1 MKNTRNII
9 KQLGISMLAALML
22 LCLVWGA
29 SAEGVT
35 EVPLKGYAT
44 LTPTLSADSNKTP
57 LPVYVE
63 NGQSLFFSLSI
74 DSIKSV
80 DLVNKLK
87 EAGTVDFTVPID
99 FVDKIAGSYPIN
111 FDGDSSSDKPVDNL
125 AVDPVTKDPMFRWW
139 IKDDLIKIRFVD
151 EWVKAASDKY
161 RPEPMQHQL

>member
-29 SAEGVT
+29 SAEGVP
-35 EVPLKGYAT
+35 EVPLSDYAT
-44 LTPTLSADSNKTP
+44 LTPALYADSNKTP

-74 DSIKSV
+74 DSIDSIE
-80 DLVNKLK
+80 LVKKLG
-87 EAGTVDFTVPID
+87 EGGTVDFTVFID

-111 FDGDSSSDKPVDNL
+111 LTVIHPRISRWTISPLIRLQKILCSAGGSKTISSRSVLWTNG
-125 AVDPVTKDPMFRWW
+125 
-139 IKDDLIKIRFVD
+139 
-151 EWVKAASDKY
+151 
-161 RPEPMQHQL
+161 

>member
-22 LCLVWGA
+22 VCLVLGA

-35 EVPLKGYAT
+35 EVPLRGYAT
-44 LTPTLSADSNKTP
+44 LIPTLSADSNKTP

-63 NGQSLFFSLSI
+63 NGQTLFFSLSI

-111 FDGDSSSDKPVDNL
+111 LTVIHPRISRWTISPLIRIPRKTCSAGGSKAISSRSAL
-125 AVDPVTKDPMFRWW
+125 WTAG
-139 IKDDLIKIRFVD
+139 
-151 EWVKAASDKY
+151 
-161 RPEPMQHQL
+161 